1 MNQVIFVMDES
12 GAKGYSDNIEST
24 PGEFGVMAG
33 YLIPIDCLSLV
44 KSELDAIR
52 SNFFSEGKVHITDLL
67 PQQQEEL
74 RKSIFDYFIQRKIYW
89 VYEAVYVQGFFES
102 VDFLNQLT
110 KKAHDSRRSNIQVS
124 WKETK
129 ELLHSELFQGAFG
142 KALAFCL
149 DQVGSPFELRVI
161 TDQTDSSII
170 KKFQSKA
177 DALLSLGKEKIHEKT
192 GFNKETK
199 QVVRWSIATKVSAS
213 EDAIGDFSG
222 ISYSIACE
230 DSSLTLAADVLV
242 NSVHYHLKLLQS
254 KSAGVALNVA
264 SSISNH
270 QLSRLVY
277 GAWDNA
283 EGNYFA
289 DAIFMH
295 PTQKNRDNI

>member
-24 PGEFGVMAG
+24 PGELGVMAG

-52 SNFFSEGKVHITDLL
+52 SNFFSEGKIHITDLL
-67 PQQQEEL
+67 PQQEEL
-74 RKSIFDYFIQRKIYW
+74 RKNIFDYFLQRKIYW
-89 VYEAVYVQGFFES
+89 VYEAAYVQGYFENA
-102 VDFLNQLT
+102 DFLNQLN

-149 DQVGSPFELRVI
+149 DYVGRPFELRVI
-161 TDQTDSSII
+161 TDRTDNSII
-170 KKFQSKA
+170 KKFQSEA
-177 DALLSLGKEKIHEKT
+177 DALLSVGKEKIHETT
-192 GFNKETK
+192 GFNKKTK
-199 QVVRWSIATKVSAS
+199 QIVRGSIATKVSADT
-213 EDAIGDFSG
+213 DAIGDFSG
-222 ISYSIACE
+222 ITYSIACE

-242 NSVHYHLKLLQS
+242 NSAHYHLKLLQS
-254 KSAGVALNVA
+254 ESTGVALNVA

-270 QLSRLVY
+270 QLSSLVY
-277 GAWDNA
+277 GAWDNT

-295 PTQKNRDNI
+295 PTQKSRDNT